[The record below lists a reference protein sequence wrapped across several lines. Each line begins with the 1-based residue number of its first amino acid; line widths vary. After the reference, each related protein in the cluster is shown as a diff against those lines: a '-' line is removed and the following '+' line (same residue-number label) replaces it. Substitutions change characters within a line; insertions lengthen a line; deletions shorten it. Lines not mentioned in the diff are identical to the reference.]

1 MAKRMQKIGASCA
14 LLAICVA
21 LCGCGQ
27 EAPEASATPEAPTQA
42 AQETPEATPQPSA
55 SAADDE
61 TRAQA
66 LQDAAQNVAHYL
78 YEELEPKVE
87 PYSGKAQDKL
97 TLEGKTYFAYT
108 VRDGGDGTDLG
119 YVAVSDEGTEN
130 YFKGVDDTEFKKV
143 Y

>member
-1 MAKRMQKIGASCA
+1 MAKRMQKIDAICA

-55 SAADDE
+55 RAADDE

-66 LQDAAQNVAHYL
+66 LQD
-78 YEELEPKVE
+78 EELEPKVE